1 MAKRP
6 KKDLV
11 DFETVV
17 SDKFRTTP
25 IPETMRKVS
34 GLPQSAILYK
44 CAASSF
50 WQFRVFLEG
59 KQRKRSTK
67 EEELIK
73 AQRAAKLIYADML
86 QSVHAEETTAQPTTQ
101 KTLLLIAN
109 SLWVKNET
117 RIKNGELHKDKV
129 SKDKYVF
136 DRHVR
141 PFFGGTDIKRIDT
154 DMLEEIKT
162 YLANKD
168 LSPATQLSYINLVMT
183 VLKQAQI
190 KRYIT
195 HLPPKPKFRV
205 DDEARGYFDDA
216 AFDKLMGV
224 AHDKVGMRYEFKSSD
239 GVVYRRVTLTE
250 ELILLIDFM
259 VNTYVRPTDIA
270 VLKHK
275 HVHEVMRERIKFI
288 ELRHPSTKRHKNFM
302 LGSEKARGCYLRIK
316 VYQEAQAMAGP
327 DNYLFMPEQ
336 ENRETALDALA
347 SQFTALLELSGLRRD
362 EEGKPRT
369 LYSLRHT
376 AIVRAIK
383 KGLPLEMIAAN
394 ARTSSDMIRRFY
406 GSHVKSVLYMG
417 SAFVDKERSI
427 RDERYDFVNNLAK
440 EIGIDYVAEDDDGE
454 EEEAMARAAVM
465 RLRPRGRKRKPEVK

>member
-67 EEELIK
+67 EEELVK

-109 SLWVKNET
+109 SLWAKNET

-154 DMLEEIKT
+154 DMLEEFKT

-205 DDEARGYFDDA
+205 DDEARGYFDDP
-216 AFDKLMGV
+216 AFSKLIKTASSSLGL
-224 AHDKVGMRYEFKSSD
+224 RYEFKSSD
-239 GVVYRRVTLTE
+239 GIVYRRVTLTE
-250 ELILLIDFM
+250 ELIHLIQFM

-275 HVHEVMRERIKFI
+275 HVHDVIREQIKFI
-288 ELRHPSTKRHKNFM
+288 ELRHPSTKRHNNYM
-302 LGSEKARGCYLRIK
+302 LGSELARLNYRKLKGYHA
-316 VYQEAQAMAGP
+316 AQGLTGP

-376 AIVRAIK
+376 AIVRSIK

-417 SAFVDKERSI
+417 SAFVDAERSI
-427 RDERYDFVNNLAK
+427 RDERYERANNLAK
-440 EIGIDYVAEDDDGE
+440 ELGIDLGNDDAAE
-454 EEEAMARAAVM
+454 EEEAAAVM
-465 RLRPRGRKRKPEVK
+465 RRRQRDLDRKRES

>member
-1 MAKRP
+1 MGWDMAKRP

-67 EEELIK
+67 EEELVK

-109 SLWVKNET
+109 SLWAKNET

-154 DMLEEIKT
+154 DMNRT
-162 YLANKD
+162 GFAGGH
-168 LSPATQLSYINLVMT
+168 LV
-183 VLKQAQI
+183 
-190 KRYIT
+190 
-195 HLPPKPKFRV
+195 
-205 DDEARGYFDDA
+205 
-216 AFDKLMGV
+216 
-224 AHDKVGMRYEFKSSD
+224 
-239 GVVYRRVTLTE
+239 
-250 ELILLIDFM
+250 
-259 VNTYVRPTDIA
+259 
-270 VLKHK
+270 
-275 HVHEVMRERIKFI
+275 
-288 ELRHPSTKRHKNFM
+288 
-302 LGSEKARGCYLRIK
+302 
-316 VYQEAQAMAGP
+316 
-327 DNYLFMPEQ
+327 
-336 ENRETALDALA
+336 
-347 SQFTALLELSGLRRD
+347 
-362 EEGKPRT
+362 
-369 LYSLRHT
+369 
-376 AIVRAIK
+376 
-383 KGLPLEMIAAN
+383 
-394 ARTSSDMIRRFY
+394 
-406 GSHVKSVLYMG
+406 
-417 SAFVDKERSI
+417 
-427 RDERYDFVNNLAK
+427 
-440 EIGIDYVAEDDDGE
+440 
-454 EEEAMARAAVM
+454 
-465 RLRPRGRKRKPEVK
+465 